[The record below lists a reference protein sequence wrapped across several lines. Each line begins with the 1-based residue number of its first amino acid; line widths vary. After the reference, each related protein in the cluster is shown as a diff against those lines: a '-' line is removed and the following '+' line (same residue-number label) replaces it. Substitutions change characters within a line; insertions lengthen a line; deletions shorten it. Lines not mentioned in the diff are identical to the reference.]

1 MWKEESSF
9 TENQIKG
16 FWSQP
21 SKGSHSGCATYLQTR
36 WSLVEY
42 VVWQLIYYPQYVPE
56 VGSQNN
62 IPDKFVIAAKWKIDG
77 KICIFKTWN
86 ISLQNRGWEKK
97 KLSPCFAVNRDI
109 LSCLLKYKILDHLR
123 NNISTQ
129 NNMEK
134 DCHMQN
140 HSVFHIA
147 C

>member
-42 VVWQLIYYPQYVPE
+42 VVWQLIYHSQYIPE

-77 KICIFKTWN
+77 KICIFKTFE
-86 ISLQNRGWEKK
+86 ILASRIAGERKKAESLFC
-97 KLSPCFAVNRDI
+97 CFWVEI
-109 LSCLLKYKILDHLR
+109 LFLKWSKILYLYKH
-123 NNISTQ
+123 ISGR
-129 NNMEK
+129 K
-134 DCHMQN
+134 L
-140 HSVFHIA
+140 FWIRI
-147 C
+147 